1 MTHRP
6 NEHGVA
12 DWGLGWFRVDTR
24 AGCAVVSAGGEIDL
38 HSAVGLHRAVQA
50 AFGFSACLIINMS
63 RVSFVDSTGLGV
75 LIGARNRARDSGGSV
90 LLVAPPAN
98 VRRLLAGTRLQQSF
112 PVFDTLDEAVG
123 ASARPD
129 IA

>member
-12 DWGLGWFRVDTR
+12 DWGMGSFGVDAR
-24 AGCAVVSAGGEIDL
+24 SGCAVVAAAGEIDL
-38 HSAVGLHRAVQA
+38 HSAIGLHRAVSA
-50 AFGFSACLIINMS
+50 ALGWSACVIIDMR

-75 LIGARNRARDSGGSV
+75 LIGARTRAGESGGSV
-90 LLVAPPAN
+90 SLVAPPQS
-98 VRRLLAGTRLQQSF
+98 VRRLLVGTQLQQSF
-112 PVFDTLDEAVG
+112 PVFETLDDAVS
-123 ASARPD
+123 ASAHPE